1 MPNEK
6 INNTD
11 EFDLFRV
18 WVLENG
24 DATFFTI
31 LYKFKNSKD
40 YVLSNALGNKIIELF
55 DDYEAADEFL
65 QEEGYSQLEES
76 PIIGDVKRKYT
87 LLDKEKQID
96 WRKQRIID
104 EYYGQKTKRLDCRV
118 RLSP

>member
-31 LYKFKNSKD
+31 LYKFKSSKD
-40 YVLSNALGNKIIELF
+40 YVLSNAFGNKIIKLF
-55 DDYEAADEFL
+55 DDYETAEEFL

-76 PIIGDVKRKYT
+76 AIIGDIERKYT

-96 WRKQRIID
+96 WRKQRIIN
-104 EYYGQKTKRLDCRV
+104 EYMDKKQKH
-118 RLSP
+118 